1 MSMDRD
7 KDGRLTKEEILAG
20 YEMHELAIPENIHAI
35 IRSCDA
41 DGSGFVD
48 YTEFITAAMNW
59 NSVLSEEKLEHA
71 FSAYDTDGSGKI
83 SLEELKNFIGE
94 EKYSDAVWEEI
105 LSEADTN
112 GDGEIDLQEFKTL
125 MLDKLHKK

>member
-1 MSMDRD
+1 MDKD
-7 KDGRLTKEEILAG
+7 KDGKLSKEEILAG
-20 YEMHELAIPENIHAI
+20 YEIHELAIPQNIHNI
-35 IRSCDA
+35 IESCDA
-41 DGSGFVD
+41 DRNGFVD

-59 NSVLSEEKLEHA
+59 QSVLSEEKLEHA

-83 SLEELKNFIGE
+83 SFDELKGFIGE
-94 EKYSDAVWEEI
+94 EKYSLAVWEEI
-105 LSEADTN
+105 LNEADTN